1 MNLCVVVVAKIMKFR
16 LSGLLEKKISKLS
29 YEKGVFSDED
39 ISNDHIYT
47 QHSFWFSIPNN

>member
-16 LSGLLEKKISKLS
+16 LSGPLEKKISKLS
-29 YEKGVFSDED
+29 YEIGGFSNED

-47 QHSFWFSIPNN
+47 QQFFLVFNS

>member
-1 MNLCVVVVAKIMKFR
+1 MNLCAVVVAKILKFR
-16 LSGLLEKKISKLS
+16 LSGTLEKKISKLS

-47 QHSFWFSIPNN
+47 QQFFLFFNS